1 MTEPFELKFTKVA
14 KDQLESLSRDGHNE
28 KKLSKVR
35 RTLGRLQNNPM
46 HPGLNS
52 HKYSSMAGPNGEEVW
67 DSYVENKTPSAWRV
81 FWHYGPGKRVIT
93 ILTITPHP

>member
-14 KDQLESLSRDGHNE
+14 KDQLESLSRDGHHE

-35 RTLGRLQNNPM
+35 RALGRLQNNPM

>member
-14 KDQLESLSRDGHNE
+14 EGQLEALSRDGHQE
-28 KKLSKVR
+28 KKLIKVR
-35 RTLGRLQNNPM
+35 RTLGRLQTNPM